1 MKSFTK
7 GVVWTLSSICLL
19 VLILAAI
26 GVVTYSGYNE
36 ASLTYTKGDKETS
49 IKLEKKDIEKSSDVS
64 NEQYSLKENLFT
76 LQNNT
81 SDFIDVQKVNIS
93 NDLKI
98 FNNNF
103 NKIKS
108 KLINGKNEYSSN
120 LGNYENFKNI
130 FVYLKNNETFFLEKK
145 DTSKYS
151 SIRTKFFEIIYFTVI
166 KDKSFEYTLKKYE
179 IFPDFKELSFS
190 DSYSRLTKNIYINIP
205 EKLTNMKILAILL
218 LFILKAL
225 ME

>member
-1 MKSFTK
+1 M
-7 GVVWTLSSICLL
+7 
-19 VLILAAI
+19 ILAAI

-120 LGNYENFKNI
+120 LGNYENFKI
-130 FVYLKNNETFFLEKK
+130 YL
-145 DTSKYS
+145 
-151 SIRTKFFEIIYFTVI
+151 FT
-166 KDKSFEYTLKKYE
+166 
-179 IFPDFKELSFS
+179 
-190 DSYSRLTKNIYINIP
+190 
-205 EKLTNMKILAILL
+205 
-218 LFILKAL
+218 
-225 ME
+225 